1 MSGSAIN
8 RNPGADLLRSG
19 TLVRAPG
26 EGEPPQPSVRQCT
39 QSRQADR
46 LRVQGFNATLRRVL
60 VMVISIRGFVEACR

>member
-46 LRVQGFNATLRRVL
+46 QLCARCLDFGRRDDSPDAQ
-60 VMVISIRGFVEACR
+60 VIDTDFDE